1 MELRS
6 IKHNLKSLFVI
17 SLLLLSGCTPFAEHG
32 RGGGANN
39 YLNTRS
45 TTLDHL
51 PPLGP
56 EDGLQF
62 EWVLVARHLDMLI
75 ADQAQWCFP
84 ATVLQAQRNESRIA
98 SELVG
103 GLEVDATN
111 SLIIQRNLLQR
122 LEHQTKDAKQQ
133 QKCKP
138 PRNSTIEPEDLIFA
152 KEIYNLLN
160 SANQF
165 TFNSVELDP
174 KYIINLSV
182 ASQLLAKN
190 ADYKILITGHSDVFT
205 ADMADN
211 NLARQRAEQIKRY
224 LSIFGLN
231 PNRIHIEAINSR
243 PALVSIPQPSEHL
256 SNRRVT
262 IELMHVDQ
270 NLTLNHL
277 SER

>member
-1 MELRS
+1 MELRK
-6 IKHNLKSLFVI
+6 IKHNLRLILVL
-17 SLLLLSGCTPFAEHG
+17 SLLLMSGCTPFAEHG

-45 TTLDHL
+45 TMLEHL
-51 PPLGP
+51 QPLGP
-56 EDGLQF
+56 ENGLPF
-62 EWVLVARHLDMLI
+62 EWELVARHLDMLI
-75 ADQAQWCFP
+75 MNQAQWCFP
-84 ATVLQAQRNESRIA
+84 ATVHQAQQNESRIA

-103 GLEVDATN
+103 GLEIDATN

-122 LEHQTKDAKQQ
+122 LEQQTNDAKRL
-133 QKCKP
+133 QKCQP
-138 PRNSTIEPEDLIFA
+138 PRDSSLESNDLIFA

-160 SANQF
+160 SENQF

-190 ADYKILITGHSDVFT
+190 ADYKILITGHSDVFSSDT
-205 ADMADN
+205 SDN
-211 NLARQRAEQIKRY
+211 HLARKRAEQVKRY

-231 PNRIHIEAINSR
+231 PNRIHIESIS
-243 PALVSIPQPSEHL
+243 PQPPSLSIPQASEHL

-262 IELMHVDQ
+262 IELMNIDQ

-277 SER
+277 SGR